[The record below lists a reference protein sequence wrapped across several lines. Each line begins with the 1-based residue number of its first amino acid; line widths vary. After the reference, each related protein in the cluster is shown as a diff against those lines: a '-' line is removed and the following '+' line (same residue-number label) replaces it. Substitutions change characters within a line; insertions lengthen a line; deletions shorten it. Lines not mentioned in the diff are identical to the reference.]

1 MNLSRK
7 KMLTLGLAVITA
19 FGLLAAGCGGDTKK
33 DDAKK
38 TAAVANDGIQKIKD
52 RGVLKVG
59 CKVDVPKFGFKD
71 PKTNKIEGFEIDLAK
86 VIAKKILGDE
96 NKIDLTGVVAKTR
109 GPLLDSG
116 EIDLCIATFTITDE
130 RKQTYNMTSPYYEDP
145 VGFLVKKDS
154 GIKSIKDL
162 NGKNIAVPQGATT
175 RKGVQE
181 AADKAGVKVTFSE
194 FPTYSECKTA
204 LSAGR
209 ADAYAM
215 DTSNLLG
222 YIDDSTEILP
232 DKIAPQFY
240 GAATKKDN
248 KALFDLVEKTFDDM
262 KKSGEMDK
270 LLTKWNLKK

>member
-1 MNLSRK
+1 MQ
-7 KMLTLGLAVITA
+7 
-19 FGLLAAGCGGDTKK
+19 D
-33 DDAKK
+33 
-38 TAAVANDGIQKIKD
+38 
-52 RGVLKVG
+52 
-59 CKVDVPKFGFKD
+59 
-71 PKTNKIEGFEIDLAK
+71 
-86 VIAKKILGDE
+86 
-96 NKIDLTGVVAKTR
+96 
-109 GPLLDSG
+109 
-116 EIDLCIATFTITDE
+116 
-130 RKQTYNMTSPYYEDP
+130 
-145 VGFLVKKDS
+145 
-154 GIKSIKDL
+154 
-162 NGKNIAVPQGATT
+162 
-175 RKGVQE
+175 

-248 KALFDLVEKTFDDM
+248 KALFDLVEKTFEDM